1 MSIKQSVGNGGVNN
15 KLDVKLIQAAL
26 TLSQSPALETAFV
39 MAIDGIVGKK
49 TISAIELY
57 QSEIVGMSK
66 PDGRID
72 PNGTTIKRLKETIK
86 KGLSIEALIAIM
98 GNGNPTIVKGYHQ
111 LLVNHLPRYGVNTP
125 LRTAHFLAQV
135 GHESMS
141 FVYTEEI
148 ASGIAYEGRKDLG
161 NTEKG
166 DGIRFKGRGL
176 IQLTGRKNYSD
187 YGDYACLNL
196 LSKGNERLVSLH
208 PVYALDASLWFWD
221 KRKLN
226 TYADKDDLR
235 AITRRVNGGYN
246 GLTDRQSYLDRAKF
260 FIL

>member
-1 MSIKQSVGNGGVNN
+1 MSIKQSVGAGGVNT
-15 KLDVKLIQAAL
+15 KLDVKIIQAAL
-26 TLSQSPALETAFV
+26 NLSRSQSFEPQGAV
-39 MAIDGIVGKK
+39 VIDGAIGKK

-57 QSEIVGMSK
+57 QTAVVGMSK

-72 PNGTTIKRLKETIK
+72 PNGATIKSLKKTLK

-98 GNGNPTIVKGYHQ
+98 GHGNPTVVKGYHH
-111 LLVNHLPRYGVNTP
+111 LLINQLPRYGINSP
-125 LRTAHFLAQV
+125 LRMVHFLAQV

-148 ASGIAYEGRKDLG
+148 ASGSAYEGRKDLG

-196 LSKGNERLVSLH
+196 LTKGNERIVSIH
-208 PVYALDASLWFWD
+208 PTYALDASLWFWD

-226 TYADKDDLR
+226 SYADKDDLR

-246 GLTDRQSYLDRAKF
+246 GLPDRQDYLDRAKF

>member
-1 MSIKQSVGNGGVNN
+1 MGIKQSVGAGGVNN
-15 KLDVKLIQAAL
+15 KLDVKIIQAAL
-26 TLSQSPALETAFV
+26 NLSRSQLVEPPSV
-39 MAIDGIVGKK
+39 MVIDGIMGKK

-57 QSEIVGMSK
+57 QVAVVGMSK

-72 PNGTTIKRLKETIK
+72 PNGTTIKNLKKTIK
-86 KGLSIEALIAIM
+86 KGLSVDALIAIM
-98 GNGNPTIVKGYHQ
+98 GNGNPTVVKGYHQ
-111 LLVNHLPRYGVNTP
+111 LLINQLPKYGINTP
-125 LRTAHFLAQV
+125 LRKAHFLAQV

-141 FVYTEEI
+141 FVYSEEI
-148 ASGIAYEGRKDLG
+148 ASGSAYEGRKDLG

-166 DGIRFKGRGL
+166 DGVRFKGRGL

-187 YGDYACLNL
+187 YGNYACLNL
-196 LSKGNERLVSLH
+196 LAKGNERLVSLH

-226 TYADKDDLR
+226 NHADKDDLR
-235 AITRRVNGGYN
+235 AITKRVNGGFN
-246 GLTDRQSYLDRAKF
+246 GLPDRQNYLDRAKF